1 MDYGTKRMRK
11 QWRFWLGLVVSLF
24 FVLLV
29 VRQVNDLSRSLALAQ
44 QANYWFLIP
53 ALALY
58 FVGVWVRAVRWGF
71 LLTPVK
77 SIASPRLFPVVV
89 IGYMANDVLPM
100 RIGEL
105 VRAYVL
111 GERENVS
118 KSATFATIIVE
129 RIFDGVT
136 MVLFI
141 GSILLLHLV
150 PANPELE
157 HIFRITGVVFVGVLL
172 MFFAVA
178 LSPGTVNRTL
188 DLLLSGLTP
197 ALAERVAPSLR
208 RFLTGLGVL
217 QSPRAVAATLGLS
230 ILAWLCEAGM
240 YYVLAFGF
248 VGINLPYHAM
258 VLTTAVANLGT
269 LIPSAPGYIGTFD
282 ALGLFA
288 LGLYGVESALA
299 LSYTVVLHIALVAP
313 ITLWGLYYWWH
324 FHLSLRAIQGSPAVA
339 SEGSEP

>member
-1 MDYGTKRMRK
+1 MRK
-11 QWRFWLGLVVSLF
+11 QWRFWLGLVVSLV

-29 VRQVNDLSRSLALAQ
+29 VRQVSDLSRSLTAAQ
-44 QANYWFLIP
+44 QANYWYLVP
-53 ALALY
+53 ALSVY
-58 FVGVWVRAVRWGF
+58 FIGVWVRAIRWGF
-71 LLTPVK
+71 LLGPVK
-77 SIASPRLFPVVV
+77 SIAARRLFPVVV
-89 IGYMANDVLPM
+89 IGYMANDILPM

-141 GSILLLHLV
+141 GVVLLLHLV

-157 HIFRITGVVFVGVLL
+157 HIFRLTGGVFVGVLL
-172 MFFAVA
+172 LFFAVA
-178 LSPGTVNRTL
+178 LSPGTVNRLL
-188 DLLLSGLTP
+188 DVMLSGLTP

-208 RFLTGLGVL
+208 RFLTGLSVL

-230 ILAWLCEAGM
+230 IVAWLCEAGM
-240 YYVLAFGF
+240 YYLLAFGF
-248 VGINLPYHAM
+248 TGIDLPYYAM

-269 LIPSAPGYIGTFD
+269 LIPSAPSYIGTFEWFSVFV
-282 ALGLFA
+282 LR
-288 LGLYGVESALA
+288 LYRIDNALA
-299 LSYTVVLHIALVAP
+299 LSYTVVLHIALVVP
-313 ITLWGLYYWWH
+313 ITLWGLYYWWR
-324 FHLSLRAIQGSPAVA
+324 FHLSLSAIQTPSAAPQ
-339 SEGSEP
+339 GSEP